1 MALVFADRVK
11 ETTTTTSTSDYA
23 LGGAVNG
30 FQTFAAIGN
39 GNTTYYVCTD
49 DSDFEIGI
57 GTYSTTG
64 PTLARTTI
72 IASSNSGN
80 AVNWGAG
87 SKNIFVSEPASKAF
101 IAGSDG
107 NFRVPDSVKLL
118 IGNGSD
124 LQIYHDGSKS
134 VISDEGTG
142 NLQIQGSTFVKLMN
156 PNGSN
161 YLLAA
166 DGGAVD
172 LYYNGAGKFATT
184 STGVS
189 ISGSIA
195 VSGTVDGRDVAADGT
210 KLDTVETNAD
220 VTDAANVKT
229 ALTAFSTGT
238 DASSTDLIPIYDVSA
253 SAWEKQTVANVAL
266 QGPQGSTGPTGPQGS
281 KGQKGEVG
289 AAGSNGAKGQK
300 GEIGATGSTGPT
312 GPTGAKGQ
320 KGEIGNTGPTGGTG
334 PTGSTGAKGQ
344 KGEIGATGPSGS
356 NGSTGAKG
364 QKGEVGNTGPTGGT
378 GPTGSQGQKGQKG
391 QTGATGPTGP
401 TGSTGGTGSA
411 GAKGQKGEVGN
422 TGSTGQKGQK
432 GQTGNTGSTGGTG
445 PTGSTGQKGQKGQ
458 TGSTGSTG
466 GTGPTGPTGSTG
478 GTGPTGQKG
487 QKGQTGSTGSTGGT
501 GPTGQKG
508 QKGQTGATGGTGN
521 TGPTGPTGSTGSTG
535 STGAKGQK
543 GQKGQTGAGGS
554 TGPTG
559 PTGSTGPTGP
569 TGPAGPNN
577 VTDIYL
583 ANAIYHTGDTNTYMQ
598 FDAADSW
605 RVVTGGGHRLDA
617 NSTGINVNDDIND
630 VSNIYLRDR
639 IYHSGDTDTYFNF
652 GTNLVSVYTG
662 GSDRAWFNSDGLNAY
677 NIRGWTKFIVDGV
690 IEHSGDTDTY
700 LEFHASD
707 QFRAVVGGSERLEVK
722 NSSPHVLVTGDL
734 EVTGSLIGGGGATGG
749 GSDEIFYENGQT
761 VTTNYTITNNKNA
774 MSAGPIT
781 INSGVTVTVGAG
793 ETWSVV

>member
-72 IASSNSGN
+72 IASTNSGN

-101 IAGSDG
+101 IADASG
-107 NFRVPDSVKLL
+107 NFNIPDNKKINL
-118 IGNGSD
+118 GTGSD
-124 LQIYHDGSKS
+124 LQIFHDGNNSKI
-134 VISDEGTG
+134 VEAGTG
-142 NLQIQGSTFVKLMN
+142 VLEIQT
-156 PNGSN
+156 NGSEIQVTGGSGSE
-161 YLLAA
+161 YLARFINN
-166 DGGAVD
+166 GAFEA
-172 LYYNGAGKFATT
+172 YYNNSLKLATT
-184 STGVS
+184 SAGIS
-189 ISGSIA
+189 ISGNIA
-195 VSGTVDGRDVAADGT
+195 ASGTIDGRDVAADGT
-210 KLDTVETNAD
+210 KLDTVETNSD
-220 VTDAANVKT
+220 VTDQTNVGA

-266 QGPQGSTGPTGPQGS
+266 QGPTGSTGPTGPTGS

-320 KGEIGNTGPTGGTG
+320 KGEVGNTGPTGGTG
-334 PTGSTGAKGQ
+334 PTGLTGAKGQ
-344 KGEIGATGPSGS
+344 KGEVGNTGPSGS
-356 NGSTGAKG
+356 NGSNGAKG

-378 GPTGSQGQKGQKG
+378 GPTGLTGQKGQKG

-401 TGSTGGTGSA
+401 TGSTGGTGST

-422 TGSTGQKGQK
+422 
-432 GQTGNTGSTGGTG
+432 
-445 PTGSTGQKGQKGQ
+445 TGSTGQKGQKGQ

-466 GTGPTGPTGSTG
+466 GTGPTGPQGQKGQKGQTGNTGSTGGTGPTGPTGNTG

-487 QKGQTGSTGSTGGT
+487 QKGQTGNTGPAGGT
-501 GPTGQKG
+501 GNTGQKG
-508 QKGQTGATGGTGN
+508 QKGQTGATGGTGG
-521 TGPTGPTGSTGSTG
+521 TGPTGPTGPSGSTG

-543 GQKGQTGAGGS
+543 GQKGQTGSGGS

-559 PTGSTGPTGP
+559 PAGSTGPTGP
-569 TGPAGPNN
+569 TGPSGTFSGSFNGVITQSSGQPFWQNQKN
-577 VTDIYL
+577 VT
-583 ANAIYHTGDTNTYMQ
+583 
-598 FDAADSW
+598 
-605 RVVTGGGHRLDA
+605 
-617 NSTGINVNDDIND
+617 
-630 VSNIYLRDR
+630 
-639 IYHSGDTDTYFNF
+639 
-652 GTNLVSVYTG
+652 
-662 GSDRAWFNSDGLNAY
+662 
-677 NIRGWTKFIVDGV
+677 
-690 IEHSGDTDTY
+690 
-700 LEFHASD
+700 
-707 QFRAVVGGSERLEVK
+707 
-722 NSSPHVLVTGDL
+722 SS
-734 EVTGSLIGGGGATGG
+734 
-749 GSDEIFYENGQT
+749 
-761 VTTNYTITNNKNA
+761 YTITNNYNA

-781 INSGVTVTVGAG
+781 INSGVTVTVGTG
-793 ETWSVV
+793 ESWTIV

>member
-49 DSDFEIGI
+49 DSDFEIGV

-72 IASSNSGN
+72 IASTNSGN

-101 IAGSDG
+101 IADASG
-107 NFRVPDSVKLL
+107 NFNVPDNKKINL
-118 IGNGSD
+118 GDGSD
-124 LQIYHDGSKS
+124 LQIYHDGSNSYIIDTGSGGLFQKANAEWAVQS
-134 VISDEGTG
+134 QGTDEYF
-142 NLQIQGSTFVKLMN
+142 IRAA
-156 PNGSN
+156 SN
-161 YLLAA
+161 AWTK
-166 DGGAVD
+166 
-172 LYYNGAGKFATT
+172 LYYNGSEKLATT
-184 STGVS
+184 STGIS
-189 ISGSIA
+189 ISGNIA
-195 VSGTVDGRDVAADGT
+195 ASGTIDGRDVAADGT

-266 QGPQGSTGPTGPQGS
+266 QGPTGSTGPTGPQGS

-300 GEIGATGSTGPT
+300 GEVGATGSTGPT

-344 KGEIGATGPSGS
+344 KGEVGATGPSGS

-378 GPTGSQGQKGQKG
+378 GPTGPQGQKGQKG

-401 TGSTGGTGSA
+401 TGSTGGTGST

-422 TGSTGQKGQK
+422 TGPTGQKGQK
-432 GQTGNTGSTGGTG
+432 GQTGNTGA
-445 PTGSTGQKGQKGQ
+445 
-458 TGSTGSTG
+458 
-466 GTGPTGPTGSTG
+466 TGPTGPTGAKGQKGEVGNTG
-478 GTGPTGQKG
+478 PTGPTGPTGQKG
-487 QKGQTGSTGSTGGT
+487 QKGQTGSTGPTGATDPTGAKGQKGEVGNTGPTGGT
-501 GPTGQKG
+501 GPTGAKGQKG
-508 QKGQTGATGGTGN
+508 QKGQTGS
-521 TGPTGPTGSTGSTG
+521 TGPTGPTGGGG

-543 GQKGQTGAGGS
+543 GQKGQTGSGGS

-569 TGPAGPNN
+569 TGPSGTFSGSFNGVITNSSGQPFWENQRN
-577 VTDIYL
+577 VT
-583 ANAIYHTGDTNTYMQ
+583 
-598 FDAADSW
+598 
-605 RVVTGGGHRLDA
+605 
-617 NSTGINVNDDIND
+617 
-630 VSNIYLRDR
+630 
-639 IYHSGDTDTYFNF
+639 
-652 GTNLVSVYTG
+652 
-662 GSDRAWFNSDGLNAY
+662 
-677 NIRGWTKFIVDGV
+677 
-690 IEHSGDTDTY
+690 
-700 LEFHASD
+700 
-707 QFRAVVGGSERLEVK
+707 
-722 NSSPHVLVTGDL
+722 SS
-734 EVTGSLIGGGGATGG
+734 
-749 GSDEIFYENGQT
+749 
-761 VTTNYTITNNKNA
+761 YTISNNYNA

-781 INSGVTVTVGAG
+781 INSGVTVTIGSG
-793 ETWSVV
+793 ESWTIV